1 MHDDR
6 PLQGV
11 DWPEGGLES
20 ALARNGLGEHF
31 KVAHQAPGRISKG
44 GGLILLEEEMSNPS
58 KAIADDW
65 GRHKI
70 FKATHNAPKD
80 DIEQTQA
87 DKARAYDMQAAADHV
102 LVLRQ
107 IKGVKLLKALKAGR
121 GRAHI

>member
-11 DWPEGGLES
+11 DWPEGALES

-31 KVAHQAPGRISKG
+31 KVAHQAPGRISEG
-44 GGLILLEEEMSNPS
+44 GGLVLLEEEMSNPS

-70 FKATHNAPKD
+70 FKATHNAQRTTLSKHK
-80 DIEQTQA
+80 QTRPVPTICRRRLITFWCS
-87 DKARAYDMQAAADHV
+87 DR
-102 LVLRQ
+102 
-107 IKGVKLLKALKAGR
+107 
-121 GRAHI
+121 